1 MAHAE
6 VELPGFVP
14 PLQQAREAARREVFA
29 RVQQL
34 TREGLHDEAHALWE
48 REISTAGES
57 FVA

>member
-1 MAHAE
+1 MAHTE
-6 VELPGFVP
+6 VGLPAFVA

-48 REISTAGES
+48 REISTAEDS
-57 FVA
+57 HVA